1 MAELLLKKGK
11 GKVFIYENGFL
22 SLNSVFYSKI
32 YFSKRN
38 SKLIKKIAVVA
49 FGGNALL
56 RGNEIGTI
64 QQQEKNTYDTCIHL
78 IKLLKDDYN
87 IVITHGN
94 GPQVGNIML
103 RNDAGFKTYKIPK
116 MPLDICVADS
126 QGGIGYMIERQM
138 KNILTENKIRKNVVT
153 IVTQV
158 VVDKYDPT
166 YNEPTKPV
174 GAFYLKEEAELL
186 SKSNPELVFKE
197 DPRKRGWRRVVPS
210 PRPREIMNWRIVKN
224 LVKQGNIVI
233 AAGGGGVP
241 VYWDEKKHLQG
252 VEAVIDKDLASA
264 LLAREIGADAFFIL
278 TDVPKVY
285 INFHKPNQKALDK
298 ISVKDAEK
306 YYEQGEFAAGSM
318 GPKILAAID
327 FVKNGGKETII
338 TESTQLSNRDCGTRI
353 LS

>member
-1 MAELLLKKGK
+1 M
-11 GKVFIYENGFL
+11 N
-22 SLNSVFYSKI
+22 
-32 YFSKRN
+32 
-38 SKLIKKIAVVA
+38 KKIAVVA

-56 RGNEIGTI
+56 RGSEIGTI
-64 QQQEKNTYDTCIHL
+64 KQQEKHTYDTCVHL
-78 IKLLKDDYN
+78 LKLLEDGYN

-103 RNDAGFKTYKIPK
+103 RNDAGYDAYKIPK

-158 VVDKYDPT
+158 VVDINDPAFK
-166 YNEPTKPV
+166 EPTKPI

-186 SKSNPELVFKE
+186 SKANPNLVFKE
-197 DPRKRGWRRVVPS
+197 DPGKRGWRRVVPS
-210 PRPREIMNWRIVKN
+210 PQPKEILNHKIIKSIA
-224 LVKQGNIVI
+224 KKSSIVI
-233 AAGGGGVP
+233 TAGGGGVP
-241 VYWDEKKHLQG
+241 VYRDRNKNLQG
-252 VEAVIDKDLASA
+252 IEAVIDKDLASA

-285 INFHKPNQKALDK
+285 LNYKKPGQKELNK
-298 ISVKDAEK
+298 ISVAKAEK
-306 YYEQGEFAAGSM
+306 YFAEGQFAAGSM
-318 GPKILAAID
+318 GPKILAAIS

-338 TESTQLSNRDCGTRI
+338 TESTQLSNKNCGTRI
-353 LS
+353 VK

>member
-1 MAELLLKKGK
+1 M
-11 GKVFIYENGFL
+11 N
-22 SLNSVFYSKI
+22 
-32 YFSKRN
+32 
-38 SKLIKKIAVVA
+38 KKIAVVA

-56 RGNEIGTI
+56 RGDEIGTI
-64 QQQEKNTYDTCIHL
+64 KQQDKRTYDTCIHL
-78 IKLLKDDYN
+78 LKLLEDGYN

-103 RNDAGFKTYKIPK
+103 RNDAGYNAYKIPK

-138 KNILTENKIRKNVVT
+138 KNILTEHKIRKNVVT
-153 IVTQV
+153 LVTQV
-158 VVDKYDPT
+158 VVDINDLAFK
-166 YNEPTKPV
+166 EPTKPI

-186 SKSNPELVFKE
+186 SKANPNLVFKE
-197 DPRKRGWRRVVPS
+197 DPGKRGWRRVVPS
-210 PRPREIMNWRIVKN
+210 PKPQEILNHIIIKN
-224 LVKQGNIVI
+224 LSIKGNIVI

-241 VYWDEKKHLQG
+241 VYKDKDKNLQG

-264 LLAREIGADAFFIL
+264 LLAREIGAEAFFIL

-285 INFHKPNQKALDK
+285 LNFKKPDQKELNKVTIAK
-298 ISVKDAEK
+298 AEK
-306 YYEQGEFAAGSM
+306 YFAEGQFATGSM

-338 TESTQLSNRDCGTRI
+338 TESTQLANKNCGTRI
-353 LS
+353 VP

>member
-1 MAELLLKKGK
+1 M
-11 GKVFIYENGFL
+11 
-22 SLNSVFYSKI
+22 S
-32 YFSKRN
+32 
-38 SKLIKKIAVVA
+38 KIAVVA

-56 RGNEIGTI
+56 RGNQTGTI
-64 QQQEKNTYDTCIHL
+64 KEQEKNTYETCL
-78 IKLLKDDYN
+78 NLLDLMKQGYE

-103 RNDAGFKTYKIPK
+103 RNEAGYKEYKIPK

-138 KNILTENKIRKNVVT
+138 LNILTERGIEKNVVT
-153 IVTQV
+153 LVSEV
-158 VVDKYDPT
+158 LVDKNDPAFE
-166 YNEPTKPV
+166 NPSKPV

-186 SKSNPELVFKE
+186 AKANNFVFKE
-197 DPRKRGWRRVVPS
+197 DPGKRGWRRVVPS
-210 PRPREIMNWRIVKN
+210 PKPQDILNKQVVRE
-224 LVKQGNIVI
+224 LVNEGNIVI

-241 VYWDEKKHLQG
+241 VYRDEKGLLHG

-285 INFHKPNQKALDK
+285 LNFKKDNQKALDVLTV
-298 ISVKDAEK
+298 SEAERF
-306 YYEQGEFAAGSM
+306 YEQGEFAAGSM

-327 FVKNGGKETII
+327 FVKHGGKETII
-338 TESTQLSNRDCGTRI
+338 TEAGELSKADCGTRI
-353 LS
+353 VKDENKM